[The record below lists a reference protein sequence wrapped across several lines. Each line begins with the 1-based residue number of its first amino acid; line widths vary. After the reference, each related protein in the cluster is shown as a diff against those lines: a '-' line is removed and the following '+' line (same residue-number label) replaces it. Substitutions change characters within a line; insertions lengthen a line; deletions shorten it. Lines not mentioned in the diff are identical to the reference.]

1 MKKTICYAEKRF
13 FEWHEDDRSVT
24 IREKGGSY
32 GGGSE
37 TLVVYYIQ
45 DEPTPKI
52 GGALHSPSKQNGE
65 DVL

>member
-32 GGGSE
+32 GG
-37 TLVVYYIQ
+37 TA
-45 DEPTPKI
+45 KCW
-52 GGALHSPSKQNGE
+52 
-65 DVL
+65 

>member
-37 TLVVYYIQ
+37 VLIVYKTDDVQPVEPKRSIQ
-45 DEPTPKI
+45 S
-52 GGALHSPSKQNGE
+52 G
-65 DVL
+65 

>member
-1 MKKTICYAEKRF
+1 MKQMTFNQISQSAGYRA
-13 FEWHEDDRSVT
+13 DDVSVSIT
-24 IREKGGSY
+24 CCGGSY

-37 TLVVYYIQ
+37 VLVIYYIQ

-52 GGALHSPSKQNGE
+52 GGALPLPSKQNGE